1 MWRRKVV
8 AEFTSA
14 VKNRT
19 PDPPPPEEELTVS
32 DAREIAW
39 AIVVVECIFSPTKL
53 RMERLANN
61 QRQTECCCCWG
72 LDRRR
77 GNDYRWCCV
86 CDCLCWQDDPKKG
99 KKGMKG
105 TTFKKEK

>member
-39 AIVVVECIFSPTKL
+39 AIVVAECIFSPTKL

-61 QRQTECCCCWG
+61 QRQTEWCCCW
-72 LDRRR
+72 L
-77 GNDYRWCCV
+77 CCSSLGGV
-86 CDCLCWQDDPKKG
+86 GQETW
-99 KKGMKG
+99 
-105 TTFKKEK
+105 E